1 MQLCRPIYPVY
12 CKRFFLNFLCNCR
25 KEEDVPT
32 PPEPNPPSEMGG
44 ELVEGEEQVPE

>member
-1 MQLCRPIYPVY
+1 MM
-12 CKRFFLNFLCNCR
+12 NFAIILLLSSSFR
-25 KEEDVPT
+25 KEEEVPT